1 MTGNRFVLSSIAC
14 GVSFGITLGLS
25 RGDFGPSF
33 GNGVLTFLASQIGAV
48 VASRQPTEDDEGQW
62 RSEELRGHIRAL
74 QRRRAD
80 TYTELEQLMEERD
93 RASSSLQSLQG
104 QLQQLQTKSNIL
116 WQQKE
121 ALSWN
126 LTSPAAGRRTTVEI
140 QDVELRIKTLAREEA
155 ELNRSLS
162 STLAAKQRAESHLTT
177 TQSEL
182 SQILAQVAEQKVHK
196 ADILEDIMSL
206 GEQQQQLSQALIQ
219 SQQQLEDLD
228 RYYRDLTQLVE
239 SAEPIHQQVS
249 QGSQSLQ
256 GAIHQLQGQIG
267 SLHTELET
275 LETQILDR
283 RTQKIALDQ
292 ELETLRNPPKP
303 IASRPR
309 PATVSDP
316 WQEKSRSAT
325 TVKLSHQ
332 DPEAT
337 LRLDFSQYPNVT
349 PLWIAFAS
357 QLPRYEFQ
365 ALGAIAH
372 EKSPAPHLKRI
383 AEANLTMPE
392 LLIDAINERAL
403 ETIGD
408 IILEP
413 SAKKGIPVIAQEYE
427 TDVRVILR
435 VYEAMINES

>member
-25 RGDFGPSF
+25 RGDFGQSL
-33 GNGVLTFLASQIGAV
+33 GNGAMTFLASQIGAV

-74 QRRRAD
+74 QQRRAG

-104 QLQQLQTKSNIL
+104 QLQQLQTKSNTL

-126 LTSPAAGRRTTVEI
+126 LTSPAAGRRTTTEI
-140 QDVELRIKTLAREEA
+140 QDFELRIKTLEREEA

-162 STLAAKQRAESHLTT
+162 STLAAKQRAESHLIT

-206 GEQQQQLSQALIQ
+206 SEQQQQLNQALIQ

-228 RYYRDLTQLVE
+228 RYRRDLTQLVE
-239 SAEPIHQQVS
+239 SAEPVRQQVS

-292 ELETLRNPPKP
+292 ELETLREQPQS
-303 IASRPR
+303 IVSSPR
-309 PATVSDP
+309 LATVSDP
-316 WQEKSRSAT
+316 WQESSSPTAPKPSRE
-325 TVKLSHQ
+325 
-332 DPEAT
+332 DPAAT
-337 LRLDFSQYPNVT
+337 LRLDFSLYPNVT
-349 PLWIAFAS
+349 PPWIAFAA

-372 EKSPAPHLKRI
+372 EKSPASHLKRI

-427 TDVRVILR
+427 TDVRAILR
-435 VYEAMINES
+435 VYEAMIDES

>member
-25 RGDFGPSF
+25 RGDFGQSL
-33 GNGVLTFLASQIGAV
+33 GHGVLTFLASQIGAV
-48 VASRQPTEDDEGQW
+48 VASRQPTEDEEGQW
-62 RSEELRGHIRAL
+62 RLEELRGHIRAL

-80 TYTELEQLMEERD
+80 TYRELEQLTEERD
-93 RASSSLQSLQG
+93 RAAGSLQSLQG
-104 QLQQLQTKSNIL
+104 QLQQLQTKSNTL

-121 ALSWN
+121 ALSWT
-126 LTSPAAGRRTTVEI
+126 LTAPAAGRRTTTEI
-140 QDVELRIKTLAREEA
+140 QDFELRIKTLEREEA

-162 STLAAKQRAESHLTT
+162 STLAAKQRAESHLMT

-182 SQILAQVAEQKVHK
+182 SQILAQVTEQKVHK

-206 GEQQQQLSQALIQ
+206 GEQQHQLNQALIQ
-219 SQQQLEDLD
+219 SQQQLDDLD
-228 RYYRDLTQLVE
+228 RYRQDLTQLIE
-239 SAEPIHQQVS
+239 SAEPIRQQVS

-292 ELETLRNPPKP
+292 ELETLRDQTQS
-303 IASRPR
+303 IASSPR
-309 PATVSDP
+309 LATVSDP
-316 WQEKSRSAT
+316 WHNSSSGKT
-325 TVKLSHQ
+325 TQ
-332 DPEAT
+332 PARDDPAAT
-337 LRLDFSQYPNVT
+337 LRLDFSQYPNIT
-349 PLWIAFAS
+349 PLWMAFAS

-435 VYEAMINES
+435 VYEAMIDES

>member
-1 MTGNRFVLSSIAC
+1 MTGNRFALSSIAC

-25 RGDFGPSF
+25 HGDFGQSF
-33 GNGVLTFLASQIGAV
+33 TNGALTFFASQIGAV
-48 VASRQPTEDDEGQW
+48 VASRQLTEEDEGQW
-62 RSEELRGHIRAL
+62 RSEELQGHVRAL
-74 QRRRAD
+74 QRRRGD
-80 TYTELEQLMEERD
+80 TYLELEQLMEERD
-93 RASSSLQSLQG
+93 RAAAALQSLQG
-104 QLQQLQTKSNIL
+104 QIQQCQTKSNTL
-116 WQQKE
+116 WQPKE

-126 LTSPAAGRRTTVEI
+126 LTPPGRRTTTDL
-140 QDVELRIKTLAREEA
+140 QDFEQRLRTLESEEA
-155 ELNRSLS
+155 ELNRSFS
-162 STLAAKQRAESHLTT
+162 STLAAKQRVESHLIT

-206 GEQQQQLSQALIQ
+206 GEQQQQLNQALTQ
-219 SQQQLEDLD
+219 SQKQLEDLD
-228 RYYRDLTQLVE
+228 RYHRDLTQLVE
-239 SAEPIHQQVS
+239 SAEPVRRQVS

-256 GAIHQLQGQIG
+256 GAIHQLQGQIR

-283 RTQKIALDQ
+283 RTQKISLDQ
-292 ELETLRNPPKP
+292 ELETLRDQTQSLV
-303 IASRPR
+303 AHPR
-309 PATVSDP
+309 LATVSDP
-316 WQEKSRSAT
+316 WQEDSSAILT
-325 TVKLSHQ
+325 KPSSSVDSA
-332 DPEAT
+332 AT
-337 LRLDFSQYPNVT
+337 LCLDFSPYPNIART
-349 PLWIAFAS
+349 WIAFAT

-372 EKSPAPHLKRI
+372 EKSPASHLRRI

-427 TDVRVILR
+427 TDVQAILH
-435 VYEAMINES
+435 VFDYSQL

>member
-25 RGDFGPSF
+25 RGDFGQSL
-33 GNGVLTFLASQIGAV
+33 GNGAMTFLASQIGAV
-48 VASRQPTEDDEGQW
+48 VASRQHTEDDEGQW

-104 QLQQLQTKSNIL
+104 QLQQLQTKSNTL

-126 LTSPAAGRRTTVEI
+126 LTSPAAGRRTTTEI
-140 QDVELRIKTLAREEA
+140 QDFELRIKTLEREEA

-162 STLAAKQRAESHLTT
+162 STLAAKQRAESHLIT

-206 GEQQQQLSQALIQ
+206 GEQQQQLNQALIQ

-228 RYYRDLTQLVE
+228 RYRHDLTQLVE
-239 SAEPIHQQVS
+239 SAEPVRQQVS

-292 ELETLRNPPKP
+292 ELETLREQPQS
-303 IASRPR
+303 IVSSPR
-309 PATVSDP
+309 LATVSDP
-316 WQEKSRSAT
+316 WQESSSPTAPKPSRE
-325 TVKLSHQ
+325 
-332 DPEAT
+332 DPAAT
-337 LRLDFSQYPNVT
+337 LRLDFSPYPNVT
-349 PLWIAFAS
+349 PPWIAFAA

-372 EKSPAPHLKRI
+372 EKSPASHLKRI

-427 TDVRVILR
+427 TDVRAILR
-435 VYEAMINES
+435 VYEAMIDES

>member
-1 MTGNRFVLSSIAC
+1 MSSIAC

-25 RGDFGPSF
+25 RGDFGQSL
-33 GNGVLTFLASQIGAV
+33 GNGAMTFLASQIGAV

-74 QRRRAD
+74 QQRRAG

-104 QLQQLQTKSNIL
+104 QLQQLQTKSNTL

-126 LTSPAAGRRTTVEI
+126 LTSPAAGRRTTTEI
-140 QDVELRIKTLAREEA
+140 QDFELRIKTLEREEA

-162 STLAAKQRAESHLTT
+162 STLAAKQRAESHLIT

-206 GEQQQQLSQALIQ
+206 GEQQQQLNQALIQ

-228 RYYRDLTQLVE
+228 RYRRDLTQLVE
-239 SAEPIHQQVS
+239 SAEPVRQQVS

-292 ELETLRNPPKP
+292 ELETLREQPQS
-303 IASRPR
+303 IVSSPR
-309 PATVSDP
+309 LATVSDP
-316 WQEKSRSAT
+316 WQESSSPTAPKPSRE
-325 TVKLSHQ
+325 
-332 DPEAT
+332 DPAAT
-337 LRLDFSQYPNVT
+337 LRLDFSLYPNVT
-349 PLWIAFAS
+349 PPWIAFAA

-372 EKSPAPHLKRI
+372 EKSPASHLKRI

-427 TDVRVILR
+427 TDVRAILR
-435 VYEAMINES
+435 VYEAMIDES

>member
-80 TYTELEQLMEERD
+80 TYTELEQLMDDRD
-93 RASSSLQSLQG
+93 RAAGSLQSLQG
-104 QLQQLQTKSNIL
+104 QLQQLQTKSNTL

-126 LTSPAAGRRTTVEI
+126 LTSPAAERRTTTEI
-140 QDVELRIKTLAREEA
+140 QDFELRIKTLEREEA

-182 SQILAQVAEQKVHK
+182 SQILAQVTEQKVYK

-206 GEQQQQLSQALIQ
+206 GEQQQQLNQALIQ

-228 RYYRDLTQLVE
+228 RYHRDLTQLIE
-239 SAEPIHQQVS
+239 SAEPVRQQVS

-292 ELETLRNPPKP
+292 ELETLRDQTQS
-303 IASRPR
+303 IASSPR
-309 PATVSDP
+309 LATVSDL
-316 WQEKSRSAT
+316 WQESSSVKT
-325 TVKLSHQ
+325 TKPARE
-332 DPEAT
+332 DPSAT

-372 EKSPAPHLKRI
+372 EESPAPHLKRI

-403 ETIGD
+403 DTIGD

>member
-25 RGDFGPSF
+25 RGDFGQSL

-104 QLQQLQTKSNIL
+104 QLQQLQTKSNTL

-126 LTSPAAGRRTTVEI
+126 LTSPAAGRRTTTEI
-140 QDVELRIKTLAREEA
+140 QDLELRIKTLEREEA

-206 GEQQQQLSQALIQ
+206 GEQQQQLNEALIQ

-228 RYYRDLTQLVE
+228 RYRRDLTQLVE
-239 SAEPIHQQVS
+239 AAEPVRQQVS

-256 GAIHQLQGQIG
+256 GAIHQLQDQIG

-292 ELETLRNPPKP
+292 DLETLRDQTQS
-303 IASRPR
+303 IASSPR
-309 PATVSDP
+309 LATVSDP
-316 WQEKSRSAT
+316 WQESRSAT
-325 TVKLSHQ
+325 TVKLSHK
-332 DPEAT
+332 DPAAT

-349 PLWIAFAS
+349 PPWIAFAA

-413 SAKKGIPVIAQEYE
+413 SAKKGTPVIAQEYE
-427 TDVRVILR
+427 TDVRAILR
-435 VYEAMINES
+435 VYEAMIDES

>member
-25 RGDFGPSF
+25 RGDFGQSF
-33 GNGVLTFLASQIGAV
+33 MNGALTFFASQIGAV
-48 VASRQPTEDDEGQW
+48 AASRQPTEDDEGQW

-74 QRRRAD
+74 QRRRGD
-80 TYTELEQLMEERD
+80 TYLELEQLMEERD
-93 RASSSLQSLQG
+93 RAASSLQSLQG
-104 QLQQLQTKSNIL
+104 QLQQLQTKSNTL

-126 LTSPAAGRRTTVEI
+126 LTPSGRRPTNDLQNFE
-140 QDVELRIKTLAREEA
+140 QRLKTLQREEA

-206 GEQQQQLSQALIQ
+206 GEQQQHLNQALAQ
-219 SQQQLEDLD
+219 SQKQLEDLD
-228 RYYRDLTQLVE
+228 RYHRDLTKLVE
-239 SAEPIHQQVS
+239 SAEPVRQQVS

-256 GAIHQLQGQIG
+256 GAIHQLQSQIG

-283 RTQKIALDQ
+283 RTQKISLDQ
-292 ELETLRNPPKP
+292 ELETLRDQTQS
-303 IASRPR
+303 IAAHPR
-309 PATVSDP
+309 LATVSDP
-316 WQEKSRSAT
+316 WQEDSSAT
-325 TVKLSHQ
+325 LTKQPSLV
-332 DPEAT
+332 DPAAA
-337 LRLDFSQYPNVT
+337 LHLDFSPYPNIAR
-349 PLWIAFAS
+349 PWITFAT

-365 ALGAIAH
+365 ALGAIVH
-372 EKSPAPHLKRI
+372 EKSPASHLRRI

-427 TDVRVILR
+427 TDVRAILR
-435 VYEAMINES
+435 VYEAMIDES

>member
-25 RGDFGPSF
+25 RGDFGQSL
-33 GNGVLTFLASQIGAV
+33 GNGAMTFLASQIGAV

-104 QLQQLQTKSNIL
+104 QLQQLQTKSNTL

-126 LTSPAAGRRTTVEI
+126 LTSPAAGRRTTTEI
-140 QDVELRIKTLAREEA
+140 QDFELRIKTLEREEA

-162 STLAAKQRAESHLTT
+162 STLAAKQRAESHLIT

-206 GEQQQQLSQALIQ
+206 GEQQQQLNQALIQ

-228 RYYRDLTQLVE
+228 RYRRDLTQLVE
-239 SAEPIHQQVS
+239 SAEPVRQQVS

-292 ELETLRNPPKP
+292 ELETLREQPQS
-303 IASRPR
+303 IVSSPR
-309 PATVSDP
+309 LATVSDP
-316 WQEKSRSAT
+316 WQESSSPTAPKPSRE
-325 TVKLSHQ
+325 
-332 DPEAT
+332 DPAAT
-337 LRLDFSQYPNVT
+337 LRLDFSLYPNVT
-349 PLWIAFAS
+349 PPWIAFAA

-372 EKSPAPHLKRI
+372 EKSPASHLKRI

-427 TDVRVILR
+427 TDVRAILR
-435 VYEAMINES
+435 VYEAMIDES

>member
-1 MTGNRFVLSSIAC
+1 MSSIAC

-25 RGDFGPSF
+25 RGDFGQSL

-48 VASRQPTEDDEGQW
+48 VASRQPTEEDEGQW

-74 QRRRAD
+74 QRRRGD

-93 RASSSLQSLQG
+93 RAAASLQSLQG
-104 QLQQLQTKSNIL
+104 QLQQLQTKSNTL

-126 LTSPAAGRRTTVEI
+126 LTSPAAGRRTTTEI
-140 QDVELRIKTLAREEA
+140 QDFELRIKTLEREEA

-162 STLAAKQRAESHLTT
+162 STLAAKQRAESHLTA

-206 GEQQQQLSQALIQ
+206 SEQQQQLNQTLVQ
-219 SQQQLEDLD
+219 SQKQLEDLD
-228 RYYRDLTQLVE
+228 QYRRDLTQLVE
-239 SAEPIHQQVS
+239 SAEPVRQQVS

-292 ELETLRNPPKP
+292 ELETLRDQPKS
-303 IASRPR
+303 IASSPR
-309 PATVSDP
+309 LATVSDP
-316 WQEKSRSAT
+316 WQESSSVKT
-325 TVKLSHQ
+325 TKPARE
-332 DPEAT
+332 DPAAT

-349 PLWIAFAS
+349 PPWIAFAA

-372 EKSPAPHLKRI
+372 EKSPASHLKRI
-383 AEANLTMPE
+383 AEASLTMPE

-427 TDVRVILR
+427 TDVRTILR
-435 VYEAMINES
+435 VYEAMIDES

>member
-25 RGDFGPSF
+25 RGEFGQSL
-33 GNGVLTFLASQIGAV
+33 GNGAMTFLASQIGAV

-74 QRRRAD
+74 QQRRAG

-104 QLQQLQTKSNIL
+104 QLQQLQTKSNTL

-126 LTSPAAGRRTTVEI
+126 LTSPAAGRRTTTEI
-140 QDVELRIKTLAREEA
+140 QDFELRIKTLEREEA

-162 STLAAKQRAESHLTT
+162 STLAAKQRAESHLIT

-206 GEQQQQLSQALIQ
+206 SEQQQQLNQALIQ

-228 RYYRDLTQLVE
+228 RYRRDLTQLVE
-239 SAEPIHQQVS
+239 SAEPVRQQVS

-292 ELETLRNPPKP
+292 ELETLREQPQS
-303 IASRPR
+303 IVSSPR
-309 PATVSDP
+309 LATVSDP
-316 WQEKSRSAT
+316 WQESSSPTAPKPSRE
-325 TVKLSHQ
+325 
-332 DPEAT
+332 DPAVT
-337 LRLDFSQYPNVT
+337 LRLDFSPYPNVT
-349 PLWIAFAS
+349 PPWIAFAA
-357 QLPRYEFQ
+357 QLSRYEFQ

-372 EKSPAPHLKRI
+372 EKSPASHLKRI

-427 TDVRVILR
+427 TDVRAILR
-435 VYEAMINES
+435 VYEAMIDES

>member
-25 RGDFGPSF
+25 RGDFGQSL
-33 GNGVLTFLASQIGAV
+33 GNGAMTFLASQIGAM

-104 QLQQLQTKSNIL
+104 QLQQLQTKSNTL

-126 LTSPAAGRRTTVEI
+126 LTSPAAGRRTTTEI
-140 QDVELRIKTLAREEA
+140 QDFELRIKTLEREEA

-162 STLAAKQRAESHLTT
+162 STLAAKQRAESHLIT

-206 GEQQQQLSQALIQ
+206 GEQQQQLNQALIQ

-228 RYYRDLTQLVE
+228 RYRRDLTQLVE
-239 SAEPIHQQVS
+239 SAEPVRQQVS

-292 ELETLRNPPKP
+292 ELETLREQPQS
-303 IASRPR
+303 IVSSPR
-309 PATVSDP
+309 LATVSDP
-316 WQEKSRSAT
+316 WQESSSPTAPKPSCE
-325 TVKLSHQ
+325 
-332 DPEAT
+332 DPAAT
-337 LRLDFSQYPNVT
+337 LRLDFSPYPNVT
-349 PLWIAFAS
+349 PPWIAFAA

-372 EKSPAPHLKRI
+372 EKSPASHLKRI
-383 AEANLTMPE
+383 AETNLTMPE

-427 TDVRVILR
+427 TDVRAILR
-435 VYEAMINES
+435 VYEAMIDES

>member
-25 RGDFGPSF
+25 RGDFGQSL
-33 GNGVLTFLASQIGAV
+33 GNGAMTFLASQIGAV

-74 QRRRAD
+74 QQRRAG

-93 RASSSLQSLQG
+93 RASSSLQAIQG
-104 QLQQLQTKSNIL
+104 QLQQLQTKSNTL

-126 LTSPAAGRRTTVEI
+126 LTSPAAGRRTTTEI
-140 QDVELRIKTLAREEA
+140 QDFELRIKTLEREEA

-162 STLAAKQRAESHLTT
+162 STLAAKQRAESHLIT

-206 GEQQQQLSQALIQ
+206 GEQQQQLNQALIQ

-228 RYYRDLTQLVE
+228 RYRRDLTQLVE
-239 SAEPIHQQVS
+239 SAEPVRQQVS

-292 ELETLRNPPKP
+292 ELETLREQPQS
-303 IASRPR
+303 IVSSPR
-309 PATVSDP
+309 LATVSDP
-316 WQEKSRSAT
+316 WQESSSPTAPKPSRE
-325 TVKLSHQ
+325 
-332 DPEAT
+332 DPAAT
-337 LRLDFSQYPNVT
+337 LRLDFSLYPNVT
-349 PLWIAFAS
+349 PPWIAFAA

-372 EKSPAPHLKRI
+372 EKSPASHLKRI

-392 LLIDAINERAL
+392 LLIDAINEHAL

-413 SAKKGIPVIAQEYE
+413 STKKGIPVIAQEYE
-427 TDVRVILR
+427 TDVRAILR
-435 VYEAMINES
+435 VYEAMIDES

>member
-1 MTGNRFVLSSIAC
+1 MSSIAC

-25 RGDFGPSF
+25 RGDFGQSF
-33 GNGVLTFLASQIGAV
+33 MNGALTFLASQIGAV
-48 VASRQPTEDDEGQW
+48 VASRQPTEEDEGQW

-74 QRRRAD
+74 QRRRGD
-80 TYTELEQLMEERD
+80 TYLELEQLMEERD
-93 RASSSLQSLQG
+93 RAATAFQSLQG
-104 QLQQLQTKSNIL
+104 QLQQLQTKSNTL

-126 LTSPAAGRRTTVEI
+126 LTSSGRRTTTDL
-140 QDVELRIKTLAREEA
+140 QDFERRFKTLEREEA

-206 GEQQQQLSQALIQ
+206 GEQQQQLNQALAQ
-219 SQQQLEDLD
+219 SQKQLEDLD
-228 RYYRDLTQLVE
+228 RYRRDLAKIVE
-239 SAEPIHQQVS
+239 SAEPVRQQVS

-267 SLHTELET
+267 SLHIELET

-283 RTQKIALDQ
+283 RTQKNSLDQ
-292 ELETLRNPPKP
+292 ELETLRDQTQS
-303 IASRPR
+303 IAAHPR
-309 PATVSDP
+309 LATVSDP
-316 WQEKSRSAT
+316 WQENSSAT
-325 TVKLSHQ
+325 LTKPSSPV
-332 DPEAT
+332 DPAVT
-337 LRLDFSQYPNVT
+337 LRLDFSPYPNIT
-349 PLWIAFAS
+349 LPWIAFAT
-357 QLPRYEFQ
+357 QLPRSEFQ

-372 EKSPAPHLKRI
+372 EKSPASHLRRI
-383 AEANLTMPE
+383 AETNLTMPE

-427 TDVRVILR
+427 TDVRAILR
-435 VYEAMINES
+435 VYEAMIDES